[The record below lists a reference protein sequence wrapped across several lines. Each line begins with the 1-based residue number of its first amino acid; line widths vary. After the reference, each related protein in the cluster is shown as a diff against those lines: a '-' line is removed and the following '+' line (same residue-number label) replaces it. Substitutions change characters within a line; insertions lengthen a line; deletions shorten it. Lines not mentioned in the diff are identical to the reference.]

1 MFFTQNI
8 FFTHLYLRHEHPTK
22 MSIFY
27 IFVYCK
33 TCYYHCVC
41 KPSNKDCLI
50 FMYIPANPSFA
61 NTTRATEGLY
71 SCTFRNQGHWP
82 PTTGT
87 WDTNTCVHR
96 FCAKNGF
103 ARNHGILQIKS
114 KSKIQFT
121 REGRFVFQ
129 VQNHHFYFANS
140 LSHYLSV
147 KHSNRHAPPLYC
159 AYSPSLSPII
169 YLSSTSAPPSS
180 TNNHFSKLPP
190 FHIFII
196 ELCKIS
202 HNSAEQTCADL
213 I

>member
-8 FFTHLYLRHEHPTK
+8 FFTHLYLRHEHPKK

-71 SCTFRNQGHWP
+71 SCTFRNQGYWP

-121 REGRFVFQ
+121 REGRFFFQ
-129 VQNHHFYFANS
+129 VQSITFILQTRS
-140 LSHYLSV
+140 LTIHLLNTV
-147 KHSNRHAPPLYC
+147 IATHPLYIVHTLHL
-159 AYSPSLSPII
+159 SLQ
-169 YLSSTSAPPSS
+169 SSTFHLPVLLHHPQTIISPNCHPSTYS
-180 TNNHFSKLPP
+180 S
-190 FHIFII
+190 
-196 ELCKIS
+196 
-202 HNSAEQTCADL
+202 
-213 I
+213 